1 MDAGVQIASAERR
14 LQALRQQR
22 ANVIAQFAQAGSAE
36 QERARKTYE
45 RAVLEAEAELKKLRA
60 ACKI

>member
-1 MDAGVQIASAERR
+1 MLLHNSHR
-14 LQALRQQR
+14 L
-22 ANVIAQFAQAGSAE
+22 GSAE